1 MTQTLLNSDSKIH
14 ILPGCQPQTAINS
27 EAAIELQK
35 VVNRLH
41 SGESVGVAWAEIDS
55 RGKSY
60 RGWNTP
66 SGMGADIYTAVSG
79 LQFEMISS
87 KIYPK

>member
-1 MTQTLLNSDSKIH
+1 MNDTLLKSHSKVH
-14 ILPGCQPQTAINS
+14 ILPGCQPQTAINAD
-27 EAAIELQK
+27 AAIELQK

-60 RGWNTP
+60 RGWNAP
-66 SGMGADIYTAVSG
+66 SGMGNDIYTAVSG
-79 LQFEMISS
+79 LQFEMMSS